1 MVIIPYQLIWVRNIM
16 YLNMRNLGCIQAL
29 DALSLTENLGG
40 LSGNEFHAA
49 RVLSLLTF

>member
-1 MVIIPYQLIWVRNIM
+1 M

-40 LSGNEFHAA
+40 LSGNEFVAA